1 MHDDDR
7 DDYLCDQS
15 NRGPAS
21 IRLGGGASA
30 GSLDEISTCAVKLI
44 WREEWKG
51 GQAGARH
58 RTIIKFTR
66 RPIELHFGASDGA
79 PSTADETDA
88 SGLRGTAQQRGVM
101 WGDEWSECLCLMEL
115 QYRATV
121 RSTGMLVE
129 RGFGFAD

>member
-1 MHDDDR
+1 MQDDDR

-21 IRLGGGASA
+21 IRLGGGAAA

-58 RTIIKFTR
+58 RTIITHR
-66 RPIELHFGASDGA
+66 TIVL
-79 PSTADETDA
+79 STPLW
-88 SGLRGTAQQRGVM
+88 SFRQRAV
-101 WGDEWSECLCLMEL
+101 D
-115 QYRATV
+115 
-121 RSTGMLVE
+121 
-129 RGFGFAD
+129 D